1 MEECV
6 VVNGDVTAGTGGGD
20 GGRGGHTKQIHIEAD
35 HLTINEPQQSRVC
48 VFTGRV
54 AMDSVVARGPIA
66 GLVKL

>member
-6 VVNGDVTAGTGGGD
+6 VVNGDVTAGTG
-20 GGRGGHTKQIHIEAD
+20 GGHTKQIHIEAD

>member
-6 VVNGDVTAGTGGGD
+6 VVNGDVTAGTGGG
-20 GGRGGHTKQIHIEAD
+20 GGHTKQIHIEAD